1 MALHELIKHL
11 VLELDE
17 VGVGVLVDKVLL
29 VLFVEDICYNSM
41 AERNNFFVIEWEKE
55 YRGREI
61 W

>member
-17 VGVGVLVDKVLL
+17 VGVSVLVDKVLL
-29 VLFVEDICYNSM
+29 VLFVEDICHNSM

>member
-29 VLFVEDICYNSM
+29 VLFVEDICHNSM

>member
-11 VLELDE
+11 VLELDK

-29 VLFVEDICYNSM
+29 VLFVEDICHNSM
-41 AERNNFFVIEWEKE
+41 AERNNFCDSVGKK

-61 W
+61 